1 MVEEQGLDRALQ
13 QVDERIPPV
22 HVGQFMQQ
30 ERLNLQTRQALEH
43 SERQHEYRPEPPD
56 DERPVDAG

>member
-1 MVEEQGLDRALQ
+1 
-13 QVDERIPPV
+13 
-22 HVGQFMQQ
+22 MQQ